1 MDNTSTY
8 PVSIEEN
15 TVDGAYAEMHL
26 FTLFWWHSNGTKIL
40 RKYFLM
46 VLSFE
51 KIFLDGP
58 VLFSFVLSRPL
69 KICDFGGDG
78 LMVSRGS
85 RWLQHEDV
93 SKLS

>member
-1 MDNTSTY
+1 MDNPSTY

-15 TVDGAYAEMHL
+15 NASFYPVLVA
-26 FTLFWWHSNGTKIL
+26 FKWHQN
-40 RKYFLM
+40 FD
-46 VLSFE
+46 

>member
-15 TVDGAYAEMHL
+15 TVDGAYAEIHL
-26 FTLFWWHSNGTKIL
+26 FYPVLVAFKWHQN
-40 RKYFLM
+40 
-46 VLSFE
+46 FE
-51 KIFLDGP
+51 QIFLDGP